1 VAKIID
7 VMWDRA
13 PHTAAKHQ
21 MLERYL
27 AAWFPILLQGRFPG
41 VTFFDGFA
49 GPGEYNGGEEG
60 SPIIALRQVL
70 DRPELLRLGKPVR
83 FVFIEAHAGRIQHL
97 RKLIT
102 SKFPSPN
109 ASVLVVPPYHGRCEE
124 LAEGVLRDAGAWGQP
139 IFANLDAWSLDVPLG
154 LIRRIGRNRASEVL
168 ITFPSLWFRR
178 FAKIQATD
186 KGDQWFG
193 SPSWRAVEQ
202 IESTEAKKRFL
213 VDEYRRTLSKAGFPM
228 TLAFEMLDEDGQ
240 EVFLI
245 FGTAHKRGLEKM
257 KDAMWK
263 VDPVYGLR
271 FRDPRDPLQ
280 SAFAIDDADLSPL
293 LRTLRKRLADHA
305 PQSVEALRDFTLLET
320 AYRPPHATM
329 AVRILGDHNEIELS
343 PPGRPTASASVRLK

>member
-1 VAKIID
+1 
-7 VMWDRA
+7 
-13 PHTAAKHQ
+13 

-27 AAWFPILLQGRFPG
+27 AAWFPILLQGGFPG

-49 GPGEYNGGEEG
+49 GPGEYKRGEEG
-60 SPIIALRQVL
+60 SPIIALRQFL
-70 DRPELLRLGKPVR
+70 DRPELLRLRKPVR
-83 FVFIEAHAGRIQHL
+83 FVFIEAHAGRVEHL

-102 SKFPSPN
+102 SKFPSPDTS
-109 ASVLVVPPYHGRCEE
+109 ARIIRPYHGRCEE
-124 LAEGVLRDAGAWGQP
+124 LAESVLRDAGAWGQS

-168 ITFPSLWFRR
+168 ITFPSEWFRR
-178 FAKIQATD
+178 FARLQETD

-193 SPSWRAVEQ
+193 APSWRAVGQ

-213 VDEYRRTLSKAGFPM
+213 VDEYRCTLSKAGFPM
-228 TLAFEMLDEDGQ
+228 TLAFEMLDEDGH
-240 EVFLI
+240 EIFLI
-245 FGTAHKRGLEKM
+245 FGTANKLGLERM

-280 SAFAIDDADLSPL
+280 SAFAIDDADLFPL
-293 LRTLRKRLADHA
+293 LRSLRERLADRA
-305 PQSVEALRDFTLLET
+305 PQSVKTLRDFTLLET

-329 AVRILGDHNEIELS
+329 ALRTLRDRSELELN
-343 PPGRPTASASVRLK
+343 PPGKLTAVTSVRLA